1 MDVLQAEEPH
11 STEVSLELKPVSS
24 TYTYAE
30 QQEYNQMCSTS
41 YENKLVL
48 FCQINIII
56 VFMYHSWFAQILH
69 FCLRKFCTVVIRV
82 ENFFSY

>member
-11 STEVSLELKPVSS
+11 LTEVSLELKAVSS

-41 YENKLVL
+41 YENKLVS
-48 FCQINIII
+48 FCQINLII
-56 VFMYHSWFAQILH
+56 VFIVDKFAEILH
-69 FCLRKFCTVVIRV
+69 SCL
-82 ENFFSY
+82 S

>member
-24 TYTYAE
+24 THTYAE

-41 YENKLVL
+41 YENKLVS
-48 FCQINIII
+48 FCLII
-56 VFMYHSWFAQILH
+56 VFIVDKFAEILH
-69 FCLRKFCTVVIRV
+69 SCL
-82 ENFFSY
+82 S